1 MTLHR
6 MTSLTEPTSIRTP
19 VSAEGGDPH
28 FPESHRIAVLAH
40 FVEFMRFCRV
50 CDREQIFRAGWQVDS
65 GLLGCCLGCG
75 DERVVEWTRTNSE
88 VA

>member
-6 MTSLTEPTSIRTP
+6 MTSLTEPTPSTRT
-19 VSAEGGDPH
+19 VSAEGGDH
-28 FPESHRIAVLAH
+28 TFPEPRIAVLAH
-40 FVEFMRFCRV
+40 FVEFNQLCKV
-50 CDREQIFRAGWQVDS
+50 CQCEQIFRAGWQVDA